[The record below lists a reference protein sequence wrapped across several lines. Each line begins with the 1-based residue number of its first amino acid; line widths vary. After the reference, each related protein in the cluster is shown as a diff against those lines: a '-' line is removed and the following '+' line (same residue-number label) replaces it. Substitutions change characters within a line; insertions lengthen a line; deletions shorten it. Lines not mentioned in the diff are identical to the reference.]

1 MRGFNAPPTPKQD
14 KIQRLSETLL
24 SVNKNLG
31 YGKSSRYENL
41 ERKCQALEDSLWEF
55 TEQHNRKLNTCK
67 THVARLGGLID
78 EERKATELFVQES
91 GRELNS
97 LKEQLQLIVYKIE
110 EGRRDYETKVL
121 KLVEKVTDE
130 IRQDMKAES
139 KHRFQAFEEMQGKI
153 SKDLPDIEEMI
164 SSEAQYR
171 DSIEIRLKEVLSE
184 EIFKLQK
191 ELDHEKRLRDEREE
205 SLLQEMRHMLGTVK
219 TALDKEKTDRET
231 TEETL
236 LSLLEETCHKINE
249 LSEGPE

>member
-1 MRGFNAPPTPKQD
+1 MRSFNLPPTPKQD
-14 KIQRLSETLL
+14 VIQRLSETLQ
-24 SVNKNLG
+24 SVDKNLHI
-31 YGKSSRYENL
+31 GKTSRYDIL
-41 ERKCQALEDSLWEF
+41 ERKCQALEDGLWDF

-78 EERKATELFVQES
+78 EERKATELFISDSGQEI
-91 GRELNS
+91 ET
-97 LKEQLQLIVYKIE
+97 LKEQLQIIVLKIE
-110 EGRRDYETKVL
+110 DSRKDYETKVL

-130 IRQDMKAES
+130 IRSEMKGES
-139 KHRFQAFEEMQGKI
+139 KQRFKAFEDIQDKV
-153 SKDLPDIEEMI
+153 SKDLPNIEELI
-164 SSEAQYR
+164 SNEAHYR

-249 LSEGPE
+249 LSESPE